1 MPNQLKPPKQKKVDK
16 DKEKVDALIPERNS
30 DKGKGKMV
38 TNLISHDQI
47 KNLNEESTYYAL
59 VTREAESNIEVQI
72 PGHIT
77 PILKEFSEILPKYL
91 SGELPP

>member
-1 MPNQLKPPKQKKVDK
+1 MDVLTPGKK
-16 DKEKVDALIPERNS
+16 S

-47 KNLNEESTYYAL
+47 KNLNGESTCYAL